1 MCTHGFGPAMSA
13 EIRTPSERECDLC
26 GRKETW
32 DAGEENWRVEDGEV
46 GDVYC
51 LHSWDITGRFTPVER

>member
-1 MCTHGFGPAMSA
+1 MSA